1 MSHPRVLV
9 IDAGLGN
16 IGSVL
21 AALRRLDCSAE
32 RLQQPPA
39 PELSL
44 DFTHVVLPGVGA
56 FAAGM
61 EALQASGWKSWIKD
75 VWCQVDRPLLGICL
89 GMQMLA
95 TEGTEG
101 ASKNAV
107 VAGLDLIPGCV
118 DRLNVGLDFVM
129 PHVGWNSLH
138 WNTPSSELSWGLPD
152 GGDMYFVH
160 SYVFQPRDSSHGL
173 ASSDYGQ
180 QFTAVVGKG
189 SCYGVQFHPEKSQRL
204 GRRLLENFLALP
216 TC

>member
-1 MSHPRVLV
+1 MSHPSVLV

-44 DFTHVVLPGVGA
+44 GFTHVVLPGVGA

-75 VWCQVDRPLLGICL
+75 VWCQVDRPFLGICL

-95 TEGTEG
+95 TEGRR
-101 ASKNAV
+101 V
-107 VAGLDLIPGCV
+107 PRRML
-118 DRLNVGLDFVM
+118 
-129 PHVGWNSLH
+129 SL
-138 WNTPSSELSWGLPD
+138 L
-152 GGDMYFVH
+152 V
-160 SYVFQPRDSSHGL
+160 
-173 ASSDYGQ
+173 
-180 QFTAVVGKG
+180 
-189 SCYGVQFHPEKSQRL
+189 
-204 GRRLLENFLALP
+204 
-216 TC
+216 